1 MSTQNFIIGPIKE
14 GLRKDQKPFSIPE
27 DAFESLVNAYQ
38 FRGRTIRRT
47 GTTLLGNL
55 TNGTPVMGLRT
66 QEVGVNQ
73 RILIAFDQTQAYSYN
88 GTSFVNLPSV
98 MPVVWSGTDYQFFFT
113 TNYANAFWATNSKP
127 GLNGIEISGINNAS
141 PAQVTTTLNHG
152 YTTGQFVTIINVSGY
167 APITPATTPILNGQ
181 VFLITVTGLNTFT
194 LQTTTGTTY
203 APFNGAL
210 YNAYTGAG
218 TSLNSLVAVTGQDG
232 IRYYAN
238 CSNVNPDGS
247 STAVGPT
254 WVNYNPPIDPNNA
267 LAGALLIFPYR
278 GYLVFLNTWEG
289 PSSSNLQNFPNRARW
304 TQIGT
309 PYYSNPVPNT
319 PNLQSYQAQAAR
331 DDIFGRGGAND
342 APTNEQIVAA
352 EFIRDILVVYFNRS
366 TWRLRFVNNTV
377 NPFVWE
383 RVNVEL
389 GSDCTFSTI
398 PLDKGLMAIGS
409 RGAVISDAND
419 TVRIDEKIPEDIFEI
434 RQTNFGLKRVYGIR
448 TFRSKLIYWTYPS
461 DTNPN
466 GTYPDMLLVYNYDT
480 KNWSY
485 FDDCY
490 TCLGYYY
497 NLSGTNQTWAT
508 LTDEWSSYT
517 DVTWGGSSLVS
528 GNEIVVAGNQQGF
541 VFQLDRES
549 VSNAPS
555 LNISNISGF
564 TVTCN
569 NHNLP
574 DESWITLSGVTT
586 PTYTEGVTL
595 NGRNFRIS
603 VVDENTFNLLDYGYE
618 SYPSAVGTSFEALLS
633 YVPILAGSV
642 QINIGTLQFVDS
654 NLDGN
659 LIGTGGS
666 GTINY
671 QTGVLNLTFNPSIS
685 STPVYIRAVAVDED
699 QRLNPISTT
708 GAYTGSGQITKIS
721 NFSLLSKIFNFLP
734 DDKRTRLSKID
745 FYIDRTQSGQFICN
759 VFADSSDIVANKPL
773 SDNPQSNV
781 VTTSVNPYQIGYGEE
796 TISRLFADVLA
807 QTVQIEL
814 TLSDRQMAVNAIS
827 QSAFQLLA
835 MVFTMRRGGRLI

>member
-1 MSTQNFIIGPIKE
+1 MTSQNFMIGPIKE

-27 DAFESLVNAYQ
+27 DSFESLVNAYQ

-55 TNGTPVMGLRT
+55 ANGTPVMGLRT
-66 QEVGVNQ
+66 QEVGANQ

-88 GTSFVNLPSV
+88 GTAFVNLASV
-98 MPVVWSGTDYQFFFT
+98 MPVVWSGTNYQFFYT
-113 TNYANAFWATNSKP
+113 TNYANAFWATNSVP
-127 GLNGIEISGINNAS
+127 GLNGYAISLFANPVGNTI
-141 PAQVTTTLNHG
+141 QVTSAGNTFQVND
-152 YTTGQFVTIINVSGY
+152 IIYFLNVSG
-167 APITPATTPILNGQ
+167 AALPNNLRQG
-181 VFLITVTGLNTFT
+181 TVTVAGNPFTVTATDGLGAFTPGIANTGVA
-194 LQTTTGTTY
+194 LSTTRT
-203 APFNGAL
+203 
-210 YNAYTGAG
+210 
-218 TSLNSLVAVTGQDG
+218 VTGQDG

-238 CSNVNPDGS
+238 TSNVNPDGS

-254 WVNYNPPIDPNNA
+254 WVNYNPPVDPDNA

-289 PSSSNLQNFPNRARW
+289 SSSSNLQNFPNRARW

-319 PNLQSYQAQAAR
+319 PNLQSYQPQAAR

-409 RGAVISDAND
+409 RGAIISDAND

-461 DTNPN
+461 GSNPN
-466 GTYPDMLLVYNYDT
+466 GTFPDLLLVYNYDT

-517 DVTWGGSSLVS
+517 DVTWGSSSLLS
-528 GNEIVVAGNQQGF
+528 GNEVVIAGNQQGF

-564 TVTCN
+564 TVTCA

-586 PTYTEGVTL
+586 PTYTEGITL

-618 SYPSAVGTSFEALLS
+618 SFPEAIGVSFSTTLS

-642 QINIGTLQFVDS
+642 QINIGALQFEDT

-671 QTGVLNLTFNPSIS
+671 QTGALVINFSPPIV
-685 STPVYIRAVAVDED
+685 STPVYVRTVAVDED
-699 QRLNPISTT
+699 QTLNPISTT

-734 DDKRTRLSKID
+734 EDKRTRLSKID

-759 VFADSSDIVANKPL
+759 VFADSSDIVANKPI

-796 TISRLFADVLA
+796 TISRLFADVIA

-835 MVFTMRRGGRLI
+835 MMFTMRRGGRLI